1 MRFYRKNVK
10 MARNYGRE
18 GTHKY
23 YTLATHEKMHCNCE
37 IVWLRIGR
45 AAVH

>member
-1 MRFYRKNVK
+1 
-10 MARNYGRE
+10 MAENER
-18 GTHKY
+18 TKLH
-23 YTLATHEKMHCNCE
+23 LATHEKMHCNCE